1 MATVYLDASFVS
13 ACVTN
18 RTDAKSTVRRET
30 SREWWDTQR
39 SAHELFLSQ
48 EVIRELSDP
57 SFLQRDEALSL
68 ISVLPLLDI
77 NAEVKGVAEIFVG
90 EYLMPAPAVGDAIH
104 GAACAIYGVQYLLS
118 WNVRH
123 LANPNKTKHLQ
134 AICRRLGLVPPQ
146 IITPDLL
153 WES

>member
-1 MATVYLDASFVS
+1 MPTVYLDASFVS

-18 RTDAKSTVRRET
+18 RTDAKSVARRET
-30 SREWWDTQR
+30 SREWWETQR
-39 SAHELFLSQ
+39 SVHELFLSQ
-48 EVIRELSDP
+48 EGIEELSNP
-57 SFLQRDEALSL
+57 SFPQRDEAISL
-68 ISVLPLLDI
+68 ISGLPLLDI
-77 NAEVKGVAEIFVG
+77 NAEVRGVAEVLVG

-104 GAACAIYGVQYLLS
+104 VAVCAVYGVQYLLS

-146 IITPDLL
+146 IITPDIL
-153 WES
+153 WET